1 MTSPVH
7 HPRDPDRRFVEF
19 VEKSA
24 AIEGEKLLAAIPREY
39 MKPSVATRSSPA
51 WPSARSLYCR
61 SHRRHGVLDQWY
73 LVVPLVRL
81 PDSAAG
87 DCTASA
93 HDCGHGSFS
102 RNRRLNFLVGHV
114 ALLPL
119 LYPFHAWRHV
129 HNWHHAHTNSL
140 ELDND
145 WRPISEEVYRRMPLR
160 HRILYVSM
168 RTWAVWAGSI
178 NYWVQSVYDH
188 RISRRRRRAAKC
200 GGRLV
205 WVATAGG
212 AYLAAL
218 TYLVGWQGLLLCFVA
233 PWFAIHAW
241 FSITTLMHH
250 SSEDIPFLPAQYWS
264 RNASKL
270 LVTTDFVYPRW
281 LLFLTHN
288 ISLHTAHH
296 VSTAVPFYHLR
307 KAQAALKRRI
317 RTWCGSRRPA
327 RANCGPSCASAG
339 STTPSTGLYSTRIG
353 CRRADPAKAGRSVS
367 RRYASG
373 EDAGACPPH
382 HAGYRR
388 AGTHLTVHQH
398 PQIRHL
404 PG

>member
-1 MTSPVH
+1 MVQSTIPVT
-7 HPRDPDRRFVEF
+7 PDRRFVEF

-24 AIEGEKLLAAIPREY
+24 AIEGRKLLAAIPREY
-39 MKPSVATRSSPA
+39 MKPSVARGFA
-51 WPSARSLYCR
+51 GLAVSAALYLGAVIGI
-61 SHRRHGVLDQWY
+61 GVLDQWY
-73 LVVPLVRL
+73 LIVPLIL
-81 PDSAAG
+81 IAG
-87 DCTASA
+87 LGGWGMHCIG

-102 RNRRLNFLVGHV
+102 RSRRLNFLVGHV

-129 HNWHHAHTNSL
+129 HNWHHTHTNSL

-145 WRPISEEVYRRMPLR
+145 WRPISEEVYRRMPMR

-178 NYWVQSVYDH
+178 NYWVQSI
-188 RISRRRRRAAKC
+188 RPNNFPKKTTRREVRRSI
-200 GGRLV
+200 V

-212 AYLAAL
+212 AYLTAL
-218 TYLVGWQGLLLCFVA
+218 TYLVGWQGLLLCFLA

-281 LLFLTHN
+281 LLFFTHN

-296 VSTAVPFYHLR
+296 VSTAVPYYHLR
-307 KAQAALKRRI
+307 KAQAALKEAYPDMVRVEK
-317 RTWCGSRRPA
+317 
-327 RANCGPSCASAG
+327 ASVPKLW
-339 STTPSTGLYSTRIG
+339 TILRKCRFYDPITGLYSTHRMQ
-353 CRRADPAKAGRSVS
+353 RADPAKAGR
-367 RRYASG
+367 
-373 EDAGACPPH
+373 
-382 HAGYRR
+382 
-388 AGTHLTVHQH
+388 T
-398 PQIRHL
+398 
-404 PG
+404 